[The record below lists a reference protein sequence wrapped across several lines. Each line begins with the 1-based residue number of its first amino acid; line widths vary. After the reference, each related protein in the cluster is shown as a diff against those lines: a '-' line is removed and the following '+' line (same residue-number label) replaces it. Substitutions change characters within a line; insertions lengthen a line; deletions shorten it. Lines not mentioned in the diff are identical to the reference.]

1 MANRT
6 LIKWEMQLD
15 RGGQYALCDLGC
27 GELAYEMHEIINR
40 ARTRSNPAAREAS
53 YNKHI
58 CSLLCPECHTINHK
72 AEGSESYLLA
82 INFGLYGREAVLAAI
97 KVVQDL
103 LYLPLDLDIPEVGQY
118 EPR

>member
-27 GELAYEMHEIINR
+27 GNLAYEMHEIINR
-40 ARTRSNPAAREAS
+40 ARTVGNPAAREAS
-53 YNKHI
+53 FDKHI
-58 CSLLCPECHTINHK
+58 CSLLCPECHTINNL
-72 AEGSESYLLA
+72 AESSENVLMGR
-82 INFGLYGREAVLAAI
+82 NMDLYGYAPVLLAI

-103 LYLPLDLDIPEVGQY
+103 LYLPLDLDIPEKEQH
-118 EPR
+118 E

>member
-40 ARTRSNPAAREAS
+40 ARTVGNPAAREAS
-53 YNKHI
+53 FDKHI
-58 CSLLCPECHTINHK
+58 CSLLCPECHTINHL
-72 AEGSESYLLA
+72 AEGSENYLLA
-82 INFGLYGREAVLAAI
+82 MNIGLYGYDLVFNAI
-97 KVVQDL
+97 AVVQNL
-103 LYLPLDLDIPEVGQY
+103 LYLPLDLDMPT
-118 EPR
+118 RMDKS